1 MNCENC
7 KNKKATVF
15 YADDTGRQHSLC
27 PDCAAPLGKIANYK
41 PTIDQST
48 PFIPSPTL
56 SSLAAKDTPKH
67 FFSQG
72 TDSKEI
78 LCPYCATS
86 LQKAVESGKVGCP
99 ECYAAFSDYLFP
111 ATLPYEQALGA
122 RMPSSYRSALDR
134 TRSITDLKNRIKT
147 AIECENYE
155 LAAELRDKIRK
166 LESTPRT

>member
-27 PDCAAPLGKIANYK
+27 IDCAAPLGKIAAYD
-41 PTIDQST
+41 PSIDQPHSFAPPT
-48 PFIPSPTL
+48 TLFSLTKKDIPS
-56 SSLAAKDTPKH
+56 H
-67 FFSQG
+67 FATAN
-72 TDSKEI
+72 TDGKEI

-86 LQKAVESGKVGCP
+86 LKSASESGRVGCP

-111 ATLPYEQALGA
+111 ETLPYEQALGA

-134 TRSITDLKNRIKT
+134 TRSITDLRNRIKT

-166 LESTPRT
+166 LESSQRT

>member
-27 PDCAAPLGKIANYK
+27 ADCAAPLGKIATYK
-41 PTIDQST
+41 PANNQCST
-48 PFIPSPTL
+48 FTPSPTL
-56 SSLAAKDTPKH
+56 FSLASQDTPKC
-67 FFSQG
+67 FFSQD

-86 LQKAVESGKVGCP
+86 LQNATESGRVGCP
-99 ECYAAFSDYLFP
+99 ECYDAFSDYLFP

-134 TRSITDLKNRIKT
+134 TRSITDLRSRIKT

-166 LESTPRT
+166 LESTQRT